1 MPQQIGAQTQL
12 STIMD
17 ELLSSFDEIELAAG
31 SGRIGEGRS
40 SAGDGTSNPGVNC
53 TCCCN

>member
-1 MPQQIGAQTQL
+1 MIQQYEAQNQVSAML
-12 STIMD
+12 D
-17 ELLSSFDEIELAAG
+17 ELLTSFDEIELSAG

-40 SAGDGTSNPGVNC
+40 SAGDGSSNPGVNC